1 MIKKIS
7 KLCFITAISSISIPI
22 IVSCSKSPN
31 TNDTNNVYNGFLE
44 KQINITIDSTKQNYT
59 LEDLKDSKFK
69 FEVKKY
75 QGDNELEQDYYEQLN
90 KSLSKSSIKFLDFYI
105 PKLDDDNN
113 TYALFKIN
121 DNDQKIIEFPIN
133 NFLFQ
138 NNNQQF
144 TNLNINNIN
153 SLIKNRIYSNY
164 SFVSDLVV
172 ELKEKIIKSYKE
184 ELKVNSNLT
193 FNTYWENNNINTETQ
208 KIIKESILQ
217 KYPFSFSNNIYPN
230 LFISNIDLVQQDNK
244 IVLSFKISTSE
255 FNSTNTNETFLEIT
269 NLTLWL

>member
-1 MIKKIS
+1 MNKKIS
-7 KLCFITAISSISIPI
+7 KLFFINAISFVSIPI

-31 TNDTNNVYNGFLE
+31 INDTNNVYNGFLE
-44 KQINITIDSTKQNYT
+44 KQINITIDSTKPNYS
-59 LEDLKDSKFK
+59 LEDLKDFKFK
-69 FEVKKY
+69 FEVKPY
-75 QGDNELEQDYYEQLN
+75 QGNNELEKEYYEQLN

-184 ELKVNSNLT
+184 ELEVNSNLT
-193 FNTYWENNNINTETQ
+193 FNTYWESNNINTEAQ

-255 FNSTNTNETFLEIT
+255 FNSTNTNETFLEIK

>member
-7 KLCFITAISSISIPI
+7 KLCFIAAISSISIPI

-105 PKLDDDNN
+105 PKLNDDNN

-121 DNDQKIIEFPIN
+121 NNDEKIIEFPVQDFVFPN
-133 NFLFQ
+133 GQ
-138 NNNQQF
+138 TF
-144 TNLNINNIN
+144 TNLTIESIN
-153 SLIKNRIYSNY
+153 SLIQEKIYSNY
-164 SFVSDLVV
+164 SFVSDLIQI
-172 ELKEKIIKSYKE
+172 LKENIIKSYKE
-184 ELKVNSNLT
+184 EKISDSNLT
-193 FNTYWENNNINTETQ
+193 FGQYWKNNGINEEV
-208 KIIKESILQ
+208 KEIIKENILQ
-217 KYPFSFSNNIYPN
+217 KYPFSFSENIYPN
-230 LFISNIDLVQQDNK
+230 LFIFNIDHIEENDK
-244 IVLSFKISTSE
+244 ILLSFKISTSE
-255 FNSTNTNETFLEIT
+255 FNSNNENEIFCEIK
-269 NLTLWL
+269 NLTLWLN